1 MPKNQFVNR
10 FAVRQN
16 RSKTGFSGFHRI
28 EEHSA
33 CVRSSDRF
41 VVRLVCALG
50 MVNRS
55 TKERGKKG
63 KQAAMTEEKTAVEET
78 GEASATEKPTDNNAS
93 EETTVQAEVIEE
105 EKAHGDDKTREEA
118 TEVEQKPSEEPARK
132 QRGRPKR
139 TDGGEPTAKKSKTGK
154 KERPTPGR
162 VSSRVANQKAGIKLQ
177 KTEELPERKRAP
189 AKKAAKSAVDSGV
202 TTTAQNGTAVE
213 V

>member
-1 MPKNQFVNR
+1 
-10 FAVRQN
+10 
-16 RSKTGFSGFHRI
+16 
-28 EEHSA
+28 
-33 CVRSSDRF
+33 
-41 VVRLVCALG
+41 
-50 MVNRS
+50 
-55 TKERGKKG
+55 
-63 KQAAMTEEKTAVEET
+63 MTEEKTAVEET
-78 GEASATEKPTDNNAS
+78 GETSATEKPTDKNAS

-105 EKAHGDDKTREEA
+105 EKAHGDDIKTQEEA

-139 TDGGEPTAKKSKTGK
+139 TDGGEPAAKKSKTGK
-154 KERPTPGR
+154 KERPTPER